1 MSFPRFLT
9 QIQLLYLDFLFLT
22 VSVFKICVFT
32 LMKEKEEDTNERKVI
47 PCSWEELK
55 LLKMCILPKVV
66 YGFGAIPID
75 TPMEFCTE
83 VEKQS

>member
-1 MSFPRFLT
+1 MNGK
-9 QIQLLYLDFLFLT
+9 LYPVHGL
-22 VSVFKICVFT
+22 
-32 LMKEKEEDTNERKVI
+32 
-47 PCSWEELK
+47 EELK

-66 YGFGAIPID
+66 YGFSAIPID